1 MSERRA
7 EFERDGFLV
16 IPKFASASAC
26 EQLRLAAEALV
37 AAADIEAIRTT
48 FDVREQRHGED
59 PWFLESGGEVRAFL
73 EPERDDGHARV
84 NKLGHA
90 LHDRVPL
97 FDQFSRTPRLAKLV
111 AELGVVEPLLL
122 QSMVIF
128 KHPRV
133 GGEVAPHQDATY
145 LYTEPLSVIGLWFAL
160 EDASL
165 DNGCLELLPG
175 GHRLGL
181 RQRYRREPDRTWT
194 QIYDDSPWP
203 TQGWRPL
210 EVPAGTLVAFDG
222 LLPHRSAANRSSRSR
237 CAYTL
242 HVIDG
247 QAEYAADNWLQ
258 RPADMP
264 LRGF

>member
-7 EFERDGFLV
+7 EFERDGFIV
-16 IPKFASASAC
+16 IPGFASASAC
-26 EQLRLAAEALV
+26 EQLREAAEALV
-37 AAADIEAIRTT
+37 EAADIASIRTA
-48 FDVREQRHGED
+48 FDVRGQRHGED

-90 LHDRVPL
+90 LHDRVPI
-97 FDQFSRTPRLAKLV
+97 FDQFSRTPELAALV
-111 AELGVVEPLLL
+111 AELGVAQPRLL

-133 GGEVAPHQDATY
+133 GGQVTAHQDATY
-145 LYTEPLSVIGLWFAL
+145 LYTEPQSVIGLWFAL

-181 RQRYRREPDRTWT
+181 RKRYRREGDRTWT
-194 QIYDDSPWP
+194 QILDARAWP
-203 TQGWRPL
+203 HDGWRPV
-210 EVPAGTLVAFDG
+210 EVPAGTLVAFGG
-222 LLPHRSAANRSSRSR
+222 LLPHRSAANRSARSR

-247 QAEYAADNWLQ
+247 VAEYAADNWLQ
-258 RPADMP
+258 RPPDMP